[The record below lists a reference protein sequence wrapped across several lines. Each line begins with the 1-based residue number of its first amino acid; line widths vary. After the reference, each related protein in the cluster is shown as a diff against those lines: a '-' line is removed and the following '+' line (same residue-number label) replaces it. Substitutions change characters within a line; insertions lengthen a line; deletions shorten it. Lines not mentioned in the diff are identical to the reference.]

1 MDNTELIRRLTMR
14 NAILNDY
21 LPFPCVHQ
29 YRIYED
35 GRIQNETNGKWI
47 RGTSITK
54 NNRYVKVHLGSDH
67 VSKFIP
73 LHKLVAT
80 IFVPNPHNYP
90 QINHMDGNRYNN
102 SASNL
107 EWCTAKHNIRHCRDN
122 GFHMDQY
129 GEMIGTHKL
138 TEEEAKFIYSFRAS
152 GLTPTQ
158 FLRRY
163 QQIEISRCVVKNIWK
178 GKSWAKVTGHIK
190 DDKRNDYP
198 EKE

>member
-1 MDNTELIRRLTMR
+1 MR

-21 LPFPCVHQ
+21 LDFPCVNT

-54 NNRYVKVHLGSDH
+54 TNRYVKIHLGNDD
-67 VSKFIP
+67 VGKFVP
-73 LHKLVAT
+73 LHRLVAK
-80 IFVPNPHNYP
+80 IFVPNPDNLS
-90 QINHMDGNRYNN
+90 QINHIDGNRYNN

-107 EWCTAKHNIRHCRDN
+107 EWCTAKHNINHCWKN
-122 GFHMDQY
+122 GMHMEQY
-129 GEMIGTHKL
+129 GELIGTHKL
-138 TEEEAKFIYSFRAS
+138 TEEEAKFIYSFRDS

-163 QQIEISRCVVKNIWK
+163 QHIKISRMVVRSIWT
-178 GKSWAKVTGHIK
+178 GKSWAKVTKHNK
-190 DDKRNDYP
+190 CNDYP
-198 EKE
+198 ERE